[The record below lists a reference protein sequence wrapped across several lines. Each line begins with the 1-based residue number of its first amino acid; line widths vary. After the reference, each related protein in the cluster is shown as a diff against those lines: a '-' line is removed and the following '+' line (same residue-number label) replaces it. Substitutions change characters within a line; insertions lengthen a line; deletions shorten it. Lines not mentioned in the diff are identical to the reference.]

1 MKTLSVMIKRN
12 SKLFF
17 KDKGMFFSSLI
28 TPVILLV
35 LYVTFLANIYR
46 DNFTSALGGLTLDDK
61 VIDGAVGGQLVS
73 ALLAVCCIT
82 VAFCSNLIMVQ
93 DKVSGAANDFAVT
106 PLKKHIFALGYYIS
120 TAAVTLIVCLSA
132 MALGLI
138 YLACA
143 GWYLSV
149 ADVFLMILDVFL
161 LVMFGTALSSIVN
174 CFLSSQGQMSAVGTI
189 VSAGYGFLCGAYMP
203 MSQFSDGLQK
213 ALMFLPGTYGTAL
226 IRNHALDGALA
237 EMQAQGVPAQAIDSI
252 RQSIDCNL
260 SFFGNDVSVGVMYGV
275 LIGSTVALIG
285 IYILINVI
293 KGKRENA

>member
-143 GWYLSV
+143 GWFLSV

-237 EMQAQGVPAQAIDSI
+237 EMQAQGVPAQAIDGI

-260 SFFGNDVSVGVMYGV
+260 SFFGNDVSIGVMYGV